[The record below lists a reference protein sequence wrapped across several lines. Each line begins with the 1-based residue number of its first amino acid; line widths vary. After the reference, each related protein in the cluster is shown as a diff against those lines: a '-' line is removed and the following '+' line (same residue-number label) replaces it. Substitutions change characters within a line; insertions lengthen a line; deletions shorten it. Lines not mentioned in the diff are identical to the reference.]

1 MSESIP
7 MPILKRG
14 VHFVDPTNNQ
24 SLDQSL
30 PWDHTLP
37 LDQPWTHTLPL
48 NQSWT
53 HTLPWSS
60 NQYSEIINQ
69 FSKQIGELSE
79 EEFKSISSNLQRF
92 KPKSKPTVWTKLRLT
107 NAKKI
112 NDIMQTNL

>member
-24 SLDQSL
+24 SLDQLL

-37 LDQPWTHTLPL
+37 LDQP
-48 NQSWT
+48 WT